1 MVFERIDKGL
11 RPWHVITFLAIAIG
25 LGAIMGLST
34 VPHIRD
40 IAVGGDAVQIFDL
53 HFGGYHYEEALEVL
67 AGLGEE
73 ARSYYGAPH
82 LIIDTL
88 FLPFLFLGVASLFLW
103 LTRPGQR
110 FAVPLHENIRLVVV
124 ALAFVGMIADFVEN
138 IGVWI
143 ILGTADDPSS
153 GIIAMSGI
161 FTGVKWL
168 ALSAAMAALIATII
182 IALIRGV
189 SNQEPAAA

>member
-1 MVFERIDKGL
+1 VVFERIDKGL
-11 RPWHVITFLAIAIG
+11 KPWHVITFLAIAVG

-40 IAVGGDAVQIFDL
+40 IAVAGDAVQIFDL
-53 HFGGYHYEEALEVL
+53 QFGGYHYEEALAVL

-73 ARSYYGAPH
+73 AQSYYGAPH
-82 LIIDTL
+82 LILDTL
-88 FLPFLFLGVASLFLW
+88 FLPFLFLGVTSLFLW

-124 ALAFVGMIADFVEN
+124 ALAFVGMISDLMEN

-143 ILGTADDPSS
+143 ILGTADEPST
-153 GIIAMSGI
+153 GIVAMSGI

-168 ALSAAMAALIATII
+168 ALSGAMAALVATII

-189 SNQEPAAA
+189 STQEPARA

>member
-1 MVFERIDKGL
+1 VVFERIDKGL
-11 RPWHVITFLAIAIG
+11 KPWHVITFLAIAVG

-40 IAVGGDAVQIFDL
+40 IAPGVQIFDL
-53 HFGGYHYEEALEVL
+53 HFAGYHYEEALEIL
-67 AGLGEE
+67 AALGEE
-73 ARSYYGAPH
+73 GRSYYGAPH
-82 LIIDTL
+82 LILDTL

-124 ALAFVGMIADFVEN
+124 ALAFVGMIADLVEN

-143 ILGTADDPSS
+143 ILATADEPST
-153 GIIAMSGI
+153 GVVALSGI

-168 ALSAAMAALIATII
+168 ALSAAMAALIATIV

-189 SNQEPAAA
+189 STQEPAAV